1 MATYNS
7 STSFDIAIGMLNT
20 QTNGENAA
28 NVGQPYIN
36 LQPRF
41 QREYEAWDDK
51 MKTKFIES
59 ILLGRRMNPIW
70 VIVNPEED
78 DLHDTKYDILDGMHR
93 TRTALDFFNNQ
104 FKLVGRYFSTEEFK
118 EKYDG
123 KKFCDLSKDE
133 KAAIRNYKLTVNWLE
148 STFNTDSSKRMDMY
162 EILNR
167 NIRTLNDFEFNKVIY
182 YKFYSFLREMKGL
195 FKTCIRGK
203 NDTRG
208 AIEIEMMDC
217 LTLSEQLPA
226 SWTSINQ
233 MRKDW
238 EQKHLGASE
247 DSATEYLENER
258 HNLSEKF
265 KFMAKIYK
273 RMVERGM
280 IPDEPRA
287 YKRVALCLKFF
298 IARTVYYLKNISDF
312 NHISKTLL
320 ERFSDE
326 ILEGDIQTKLKC
338 KSRNAVF
345 QRELIKLIDN
355 IILSSIGNCKR
366 FFNKHEILKKLE
378 EQGGKCAD
386 CGVVPIDFEGDHKVR
401 YSDGGKTDCDNLQV
415 LCKTC
420 HDIKTRNEN
429 SLSS

>member
-208 AIEIEMMDC
+208 AIEIE
-217 LTLSEQLPA
+217 
-226 SWTSINQ
+226 I
-233 MRKDW
+233 
-238 EQKHLGASE
+238 
-247 DSATEYLENER
+247 
-258 HNLSEKF
+258 
-265 KFMAKIYK
+265 
-273 RMVERGM
+273 V
-280 IPDEPRA
+280 
-287 YKRVALCLKFF
+287 
-298 IARTVYYLKNISDF
+298 
-312 NHISKTLL
+312 
-320 ERFSDE
+320 
-326 ILEGDIQTKLKC
+326 
-338 KSRNAVF
+338 
-345 QRELIKLIDN
+345 
-355 IILSSIGNCKR
+355 
-366 FFNKHEILKKLE
+366 
-378 EQGGKCAD
+378 
-386 CGVVPIDFEGDHKVR
+386 
-401 YSDGGKTDCDNLQV
+401 
-415 LCKTC
+415 
-420 HDIKTRNEN
+420 
-429 SLSS
+429 